1 MVWCYEERWWR
12 CICDTYHSRKL
23 GGLWHPALPGCQDI
37 TGPFPSVFLDSVAKL
52 KRKIE
57 IQRIFHK
64 KGPLLCTLKNSF
76 LLLTS
81 VEGFDC
87 LQPQKKMLKISGIF
101 LGQAVHLFQD
111 NNPKNQINVLF
122 LHF

>member
-1 MVWCYEERWWR
+1 
-12 CICDTYHSRKL
+12 L

-37 TGPFPSVFLDSVAKL
+37 AGPIPSVFLDSGTKL

-57 IQRIFHK
+57 IQRIIHK
-64 KGPLLCTLKNSF
+64 KGTGLCTMKNSF
-76 LLLTS
+76 LLLAP
-81 VEGFDC
+81 VEKFDC
-87 LQPQKKMLKISGIF
+87 LQPQKKMLKIPGIF
-101 LGQAVHLFQD
+101 LGQAIHLFQD